1 MIDWEILYKIPLGL
15 YILSANNGKKD
26 IGSIIDAVMMVAN
39 QPCALAISC
48 GNQSNTKQAIDKS
61 LNFNL
66 SVLPKNVSP
75 DIIANFGFFS
85 SNEREKWKY
94 TNYHMYH
101 ELPVL
106 DEALAFINA
115 KVIHKYELCSNTVFI
130 AEIVDAEINKQGES
144 LLYQDYRGELKNNV
158 IKAYQRLK
166 GE

>member
-15 YILSANNGKKD
+15 YVLSANSGKKD
-26 IGSIIDAVMMVAN
+26 VGAVIDAVMMIAN

-48 GNQSNTKQAIDKS
+48 SNQGYTKKIIDET

-66 SVLPKNVSP
+66 SVLPKSISP

-85 SNEREKWKY
+85 SSERNKWEFVKHHKFY
-94 TNYHMYH
+94 N
-101 ELPVL
+101 LPVL
-106 DEALAFINA
+106 DEAIVFIHA

-130 AEIVDAEINKQGES
+130 AEVIDAKINKQGKP
-144 LLYQDYRGELKNNV
+144 LLYQDYRGELKNEV
-158 IKAYQRLK
+158 VKAYQKLK